1 MKNLKKIVLGLMLL
15 LAAFAFVGCPTPEQP
30 APTPDPEPTPVA
42 PVNNFKGNVYVKSY
56 EMYGVSQ
63 ITGYIEFTDDTNGQ
77 IVSVVYDYNE
87 EKEILEETPF
97 TYTVKDDVATFTQG
111 EESITTS
118 KLANDKFTVSEGPYS
133 VICTKG
139 DKSLFVKGSV
149 FYGEEKLGED
159 LYLVTYVN
167 ELVTYSVSEDEYSI
181 KDGNIYLTEKGYD
194 KVFGIW
200 TFDEETFEGFYEIYA
215 VILSYGLEEGT
226 DYTINWE
233 TLTVTLTE
241 AGAEKI
247 ASDVWG
253 LVYGE
258 EEIDGGVPKN
268 VMITQLEMY
277 GLVEGDDYTID
288 SEKKAFILTDSGML
302 KIEAMMGG
310 SEEEWIFVGPDGNE
324 LDLSFSSLEEALDYA
339 SFAEL
344 VADEDY
350 TIDEENQ
357 VIILTDSSFEK
368 VSQWM

>member
-30 APTPDPEPTPVA
+30 SPTPTPEPTPVA
-42 PVNNFKGNVYVKSY
+42 PVNNFKGNVYVMSR
-56 EMYGVSQ
+56 EMFGVSQ
-63 ITGYIEFTDDTNGQ
+63 ITGYIEFTDDTNCKK
-77 IVSVVYDYNE
+77 VTVAHDSATYE
-87 EKEILEETPF
+87 EILEEETF

-200 TFDEETFEGFYEIYA
+200 TFDEKTFEGFYEIYA
-215 VILSYGLEEGT
+215 VILSYELEEGT

-258 EEIDGGVPKN
+258 EEIAGGVPKS

-288 SEKKAFILTDSGML
+288 SEEKAFILTDSGME
-302 KIEAMMGG
+302 KIEAAMGG
-310 SEEEWIFVGPDGNE
+310 NGDEWIFLGPDGSE
-324 LDLSFSSLEEALDYA
+324 LDLSFDSLEEALDYA

-344 VADEDY
+344 IENDDY
-350 TIDEENQ
+350 RIDEENKA
-357 VIILTDSSFEK
+357 IILTESGFEK